1 MDIKLT
7 NNKKIYYF
15 DELHKGYFN
24 PSNLPVGKYKIIF
37 NVISRSD
44 EQSYPLK
51 MSTFKITK
59 ANTLVKAP
67 KVTHKYKKS
76 KYFKVSVTHKI
87 TKKAVKKT
95 YVKIKI
101 DKKTYKVKTD
111 SKGIAKFN
119 TKKLKIG
126 KHKVVISSGNTNYN
140 MSGKSTITIKK

>member
-1 MDIKLT
+1 MPVEIAKFSTIYKSNEKISIIFNSPYQTIFDACDYMDIKLT

-87 TKKAVKKT
+87 TKKAVKKNICQN
-95 YVKIKI
+95 KNRQENIQSQNRFKR
-101 DKKTYKVKTD
+101 
-111 SKGIAKFN
+111 N
-119 TKKLKIG
+119 C
-126 KHKVVISSGNTNYN
+126 
-140 MSGKSTITIKK
+140 